1 MGTSCHDEPSLVQA
15 VGRLRFVKADDMNST
30 PGTGL
35 CLVFDNPN
43 PIPDMV
49 RDDDIIDRSDDIQL
63 EKS

>member
-1 MGTSCHDEPSLVQA
+1 MGISCHDKPSLVEA
-15 VGRLRFVKADDMNST
+15 VGSLRFVEPDDMNST

-49 RDDDIIDRSDDIQL
+49 RDNNIIGRSDDIQL
-63 EKS
+63 VNI